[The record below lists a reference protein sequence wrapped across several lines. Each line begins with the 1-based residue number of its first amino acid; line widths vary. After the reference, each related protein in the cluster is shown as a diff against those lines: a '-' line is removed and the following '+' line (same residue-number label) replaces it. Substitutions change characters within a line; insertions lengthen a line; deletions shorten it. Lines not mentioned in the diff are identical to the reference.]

1 MHKITMY
8 EGLRDKIDTEIEA
21 INKKGI
27 DNANVDNLYKLCMSL
42 KCVDKHLECLEEEAV
57 NEENGYSGNMRYL
70 RDGRS
75 YARGGRYSG
84 GWNLTKIPDYPYSYD
99 NGMGNGWN
107 QGGNGRSYNAQNGN
121 SRTYSRDS
129 AKMKMVQKLETL
141 MDDTMS
147 EKERMAIRDCINE
160 INMN

>member
-8 EGLRDKIDTEIEA
+8 EGLRDKIDAEIEA

-27 DNANVDNLYKLCMSL
+27 DNTNVDNLYKLCMSL

-84 GWNLTKIPDYPYSYD
+84 GWGITKIPDYPYSYD
-99 NGMGNGWN
+99 NGMNNGWN

-147 EKERMAIRDCINE
+147 EKERMAIRECINE
-160 INMN
+160 INAN